1 MHKLEKVL
9 LMKRGS
15 LPLELL
21 VDDQLDRGRV
31 LVHDVVAGH
40 VRRELVLIVSFTLVL
55 LVQLVLA
62 SLLRPLSFPGRGQ
75 GEPP

>member
-1 MHKLEKVL
+1 MHKLVKVL

-31 LVHDVVAGH
+31 LVHDAVAGH

-55 LVQLVLA
+55 LVQLVERRA
-62 SLLRPLSFPGRGQ
+62 CRERPRCPTCRKFVR
-75 GEPP
+75 

>member
-1 MHKLEKVL
+1 MHKLEKVI

-40 VRRELVLIVSFTLVL
+40 VRRELVLIVSFTLL